1 VQPRSVH
8 SALAKCLQLTERF
21 RSTTTPFDIV
31 RAKDALNLYNALNAL
46 LVTFC
51 KLWVGRRLLLKGF
64 VSEEPLCNSV
74 RCREL
79 GRFRQ
84 ARHGSRTARTRHG
97 KLYSFMFLTRW
108 SPSLVIKF
116 RIKRRAA
123 QRGVDSASGFAGS
136 RNVRTRRGHR

>member
-1 VQPRSVH
+1 VLVH

-21 RSTTTPFDIV
+21 RSTTTPFDVV
-31 RAKDALNLYNALNAL
+31 RAKDALNLHNALNDL

-51 KLWVGRRLLLKGF
+51 KFMGWSPSLV
-64 VSEEPLCNSV
+64 E
-74 RCREL
+74 
-79 GRFRQ
+79 RFRFRRAVVQLSAVSRAWPFQ
-84 ARHGSRTARTRHG
+84 AGETRQQNRTNTTRKI
-97 KLYSFMFLTRW
+97 KLIYVTYTRW
-108 SPSLVIKF
+108 SPSLVMKF